1 MSDLFPPD
9 LSDEDKPMSPEYREA
24 IRAKIAAGLKSLRE
38 GKGSD
43 GGEFF
48 ASMYADLDE
57 LERHGRE

>member
-9 LSDEDKPMSPEYREA
+9 PPNDDRPISPEYREA
-24 IRAKIAAGLKSLRE
+24 IRSKIAAGLKSLRE

-48 ASMYADLDE
+48 ASLYAELDE